1 MIYRTFFCL
10 NRNCMEEFTVTDE
23 ENPPCP
29 LCGGDKVQWIP
40 KTTGVISQATQNA
53 DNTVKQLQ
61 ADYGHKNYR
70 SPVRGEGVNPRPEPT
85 VPGRT
90 MRFAPKSN
98 PGWALD
104 LPVDQKGHLSGSAY
118 CGPTGI
124 TVKGKHPVGDG
135 RAKVPMS
142 DKVSGGPSPK
152 FEAAHRPPG
161 GVRR

>member
-10 NRNCMEEFTVTDE
+10 NRNCMEEFTVTDQ

-29 LCGGDKVQWIP
+29 ICGGAKVQWIP
-40 KTTGVISQATQNA
+40 KTTGVMSEKTQSV

-61 ADYGHKNYR
+61 ADYGNKNYR
-70 SPVRGEGVNPRPEPT
+70 SPVRGESTAPRPAPQ

-98 PGWALD
+98 PGWALNI
-104 LPVDQKGHLSGSAY
+104 PVDQNGHVIDRAS
-118 CGPTGI
+118 CGPTGV

-135 RAKVPMS
+135 RSKVPLN
-142 DKVSGGPSPK
+142 DRVGSGPTPRL
-152 FEAAHRPPG
+152 EASHRPPG
-161 GVRR
+161 GVR